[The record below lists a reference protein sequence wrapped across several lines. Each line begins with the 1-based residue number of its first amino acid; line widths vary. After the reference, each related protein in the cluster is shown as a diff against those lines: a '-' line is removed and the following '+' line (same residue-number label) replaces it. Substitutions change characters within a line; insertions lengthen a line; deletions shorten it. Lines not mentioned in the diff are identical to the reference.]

1 MNLRSLLLQPLLT
14 VVFHGR
20 EVRWTLGRAG
30 RIAAHGREPLP
41 LGMIDDGVIVDA
53 LAVGLCLRD
62 TPDFPRGRRLQ
73 VISALPAQRAVL
85 RQLELP
91 SLPKRQFVELVQREV
106 RREVP
111 MPAHNAHVTW
121 TPVGERDGRTA
132 VFVVGIARDV
142 LDSHIATL
150 RAAGLRP
157 QAIDL
162 RLVAA
167 ARAVGGRDAII
178 ANVERDEI
186 ELGIFRDGVPAIL
199 RFVPLSMAD
208 GDERWQSQVA
218 EELARTIK
226 FYRDSHREDDAVDR
240 MPITLVGGAASL
252 ASEADLIG
260 ATGHDARVARLR
272 LALDG
277 GADALAFA
285 ANAGLVLK
293 EAA

>member
-14 VVFHGR
+14 VVFHER
-20 EVRWTLGRAG
+20 EVRWTLGRAR
-30 RIAAHGREPLP
+30 RIAAHGRAPLP
-41 LGMIDDGVIVDA
+41 PGMIDDGVIVDA
-53 LAVGLCLRD
+53 LAAGLCLRE
-62 TPDFPRGRRLQ
+62 TPGFPRGRRFQ
-73 VISALPAQRAVL
+73 VVSALPAQRAVL
-85 RQLELP
+85 RQLDLP
-91 SLPKRQFVELVQREV
+91 SLPERQFAELVQREV
-106 RREVP
+106 RREIP
-111 MPAHNAHVTW
+111 ILAENAYVTW
-121 TPVGERDGRTA
+121 TPVAERDGRTS

-142 LDSHIATL
+142 LDSHVAAL

-186 ELGIFRDGVPAIL
+186 ELGIFRDGVPAIV
-199 RFVPLSMAD
+199 RFVPLSMAE
-208 GDERWQSQVA
+208 GDERWRMQVA

-226 FYRDSHREDDAVDR
+226 FYRDSHRDDEAVDR
-240 MPITLVGGAASL
+240 MPITLVGAAAAL
-252 ASEADLIG
+252 ASRADLTA
-260 ATGHDARVARLR
+260 ATGHDARLPHVR
-272 LALDG
+272 LALDD

-285 ANAGLVLK
+285 SNAGLVLK